1 MAATDDPS
9 YLAYLRAAGFEDTQA
24 QDDAA
29 LAETKAKAQVDL
41 YRPEIDYQGELARK
55 NIGLQ
60 HEDRGMFRS
69 GQHLEARAQ
78 QEHEQGL
85 ALGQLDLEGADSV
98 AGIQR
103 TLAAQL
109 AGSQRQ
115 LGDQGLLADTR
126 QYLEQGLAPYR
137 VPRV

>member
-1 MAATDDPS
+1 MAAEQDPA
-9 YLAYLRAAGFEDTQA
+9 YLAYLRAAGFDDQQA
-24 QDDAA
+24 QDEAA
-29 LAETKAKAQVDL
+29 LGEMKAKSQIEL
-41 YRPEIDYQGELARK
+41 YRPEIDYQGEIARDT
-55 NIGLQ
+55 IGLQ

-78 QEHEQGL
+78 QEHEQAL

-103 TLAAQL
+103 TLASQL

-115 LGDQGLLADTR
+115 LADQRLLADSR
-126 QYLEQGLAPYR
+126 QYLDAGLRPYR
-137 VPRV
+137 T